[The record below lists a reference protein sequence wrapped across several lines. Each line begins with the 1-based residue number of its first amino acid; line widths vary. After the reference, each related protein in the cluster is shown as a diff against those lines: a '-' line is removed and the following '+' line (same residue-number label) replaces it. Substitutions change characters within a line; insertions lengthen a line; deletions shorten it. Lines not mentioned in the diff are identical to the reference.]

1 MQTSR
6 ELLGS
11 GPLVQGPHPSARIS
25 PRPAVELG
33 SGVQKGT
40 DEKIRRTEE
49 LAFFIV
55 HHQSAELCNQDD
67 SHMAIVA

>member
-11 GPLVQGPHPSARIS
+11 GPLVQGPRPSARIS
-25 PRPAVELG
+25 PRHTVELG
-33 SGVQKGT
+33 SGIQKDT
-40 DEKIRRTEE
+40 DEKIWRIEE
-49 LAFFIV
+49 LTFFTV
-55 HHQSAELCNQDD
+55 HHQPAELCNQDD